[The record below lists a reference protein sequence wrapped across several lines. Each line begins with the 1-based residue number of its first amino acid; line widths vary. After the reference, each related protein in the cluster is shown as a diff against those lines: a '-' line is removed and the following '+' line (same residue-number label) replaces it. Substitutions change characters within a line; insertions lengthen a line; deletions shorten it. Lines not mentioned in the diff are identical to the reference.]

1 MGVNIFCRRRCCCLP
16 RMTRRA
22 NHMLFV
28 WPSPER
34 ALWLDMVC
42 VRAHH
47 LSSEIVCLK
56 YAELYVK
63 YIYIVISRFSKLPPR
78 RVPGTTWYI
87 KLWDTERS
95 GQIINL
101 NTYIYIYVYI

>member
-1 MGVNIFCRRRCCCLP
+1 MGVNIFCRRRCCLP

-56 YAELYVK
+56 YAELYVFRSFRRGACRALPG
-63 YIYIVISRFSKLPPR
+63 IYNC
-78 RVPGTTWYI
+78 GTL
-87 KLWDTERS
+87 KDPAR
-95 GQIINL
+95 
-101 NTYIYIYVYI
+101 